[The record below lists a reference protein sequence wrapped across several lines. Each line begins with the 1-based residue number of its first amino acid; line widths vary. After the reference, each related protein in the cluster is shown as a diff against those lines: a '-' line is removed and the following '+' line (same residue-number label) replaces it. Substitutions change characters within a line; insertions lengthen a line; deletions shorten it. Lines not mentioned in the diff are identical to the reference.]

1 MFKVRTYNRIAI
13 RGLDRFD
20 RGSFEVGSDIGHPD
34 AFLIR
39 SQALHEVEFPDTL
52 LAIARAGAGV
62 NNVPIAR
69 CSAAGVVVFNTP
81 GANANAVKELVVAGM
96 LLSARGILP
105 GIAWVGSLAGTSDA
119 AAMSATIEKEKARFA
134 GTELKGRTLGIVG
147 LGAIGSMVA
156 DVALALGM
164 KVLGFDPALSVDAA
178 WRLSNA
184 VTRME
189 NLQALLARSDLVTLH
204 VPAIEATR
212 HLVDDEALRLLK
224 PGAVLLNFARESIVD
239 AAAVRRALDAGR
251 LGRYICDFPEP
262 GLVEHPKVISMPHI
276 GASTEES
283 EENCA
288 VMAADQLV
296 DYLRTGNVT
305 NAVNFPAVRL
315 ERALGTTRLVVLND
329 NVAGVLGHVLSVLA
343 DRAVNVVD
351 MVNKSRGELGINLID
366 VEAAIGEAVVA
377 AIRAVPHVIRVRVL
391 GPVEGR

>member
-1 MFKVRTYNRIAI
+1 
-13 RGLDRFD
+13 
-20 RGSFEVGSDIGHPD
+20 
-34 AFLIR
+34 
-39 SQALHEVEFPDTL
+39 
-52 LAIARAGAGV
+52 
-62 NNVPIAR
+62 
-69 CSAAGVVVFNTP
+69 
-81 GANANAVKELVVAGM
+81 
-96 LLSARGILP
+96 
-105 GIAWVGSLAGTSDA
+105 
-119 AAMSATIEKEKARFA
+119 
-134 GTELKGRTLGIVG
+134 
-147 LGAIGSMVA
+147 MVA

-189 NLQALLARSDLVTLH
+189 NLQSLLARSDLVTLH

-212 HLVDDEALRLLK
+212 HLVDDEALRLMK

-391 GPVEGR
+391 GPVEGC

>member
-1 MFKVRTYNRIAI
+1 
-13 RGLDRFD
+13 
-20 RGSFEVGSDIGHPD
+20 
-34 AFLIR
+34 
-39 SQALHEVEFPDTL
+39 
-52 LAIARAGAGV
+52 
-62 NNVPIAR
+62 
-69 CSAAGVVVFNTP
+69 
-81 GANANAVKELVVAGM
+81 
-96 LLSARGILP
+96 
-105 GIAWVGSLAGTSDA
+105 
-119 AAMSATIEKEKARFA
+119 
-134 GTELKGRTLGIVG
+134 
-147 LGAIGSMVA
+147 MVA

-212 HLVDDEALRLLK
+212 HLVDDEALRLMK

-251 LGRYICDFPEP
+251 LGRYVCDFPEP
-262 GLVEHPKVISMPHI
+262 GLVEHPKVIAMPHI

-315 ERALGTTRLVVLND
+315 ERASGTTRLVVLND

-377 AIRAVPHVIRVRVL
+377 AIRAVPQVIRVRVL
-391 GPVEGR
+391 EPLEAC